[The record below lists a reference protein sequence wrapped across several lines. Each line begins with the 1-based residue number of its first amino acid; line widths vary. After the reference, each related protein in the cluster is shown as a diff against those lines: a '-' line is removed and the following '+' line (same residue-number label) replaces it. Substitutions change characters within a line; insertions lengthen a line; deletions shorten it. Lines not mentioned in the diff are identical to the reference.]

1 MPQIPEV
8 KPLPT
13 PVSASDTK
21 SYKPV
26 DATAVAYKSL
36 ISNQGGTMGLA
47 TPATTAK
54 KSLLGA

>member
-1 MPQIPEV
+1 MPSVPEV

-13 PVSASDTK
+13 PVSAADTR

-36 ISNQGGTMGLA
+36 ISNTGGNSGLT

-54 KSLLGA
+54 RSLLGA